1 MEDTLWVNK
10 SAVEVALFVVLILVL
25 MEDTLWEKVFE
36 FHTEPTQVLI
46 LVLMED
52 TLWGDLKMLKEA
64 EYES

>member
-10 SAVEVALFVVLILVL
+10 SAVEVN
-25 MEDTLWEKVFE
+25 EKC
-36 FHTEPTQVLI
+36 VLI

>member
-1 MEDTLWVNK
+1 MRSV
-10 SAVEVALFVVLILVL
+10 SVQVALFVVLILVL